1 LTFLPFDVIII
12 SKGKL
17 FYKNN
22 NARSNVFMIKAIGSH
37 INLINSEYYSY
48 VEDLINDEVVL
59 QMKNYIQHGTT
70 TCFQHC
76 VNVSYYNYLLCKFF
90 RLNCRDAARAGL
102 LHDLFLYDWHTE
114 KHPTHGFTHPAA
126 ALANAKRYFELTD
139 RESDII
145 EKHMFPLTPKLPRYK
160 ETVVIIL
167 VDKYCG
173 LIETCESRIAVML
186 SIPRKIKTSR
196 QNKKGSVN

>member
-1 LTFLPFDVIII
+1 
-12 SKGKL
+12 
-17 FYKNN
+17 
-22 NARSNVFMIKAIGSH
+22 MIKAIGSH

-102 LHDLFLYDWHTE
+102 LHDLFFYNRREYIRKAGEAFHNSR
-114 KHPTHGFTHPAA
+114 HPKM
-126 ALANAKRYFELTD
+126 ALENASRIFDINPIE
-139 RESDII
+139 RDII
-145 EKHMFPLTPKLPRYK
+145 LKHMWPCTLALPKYK
-160 ETVVIIL
+160 ETVAIIIA
-167 VDKYCG
+167 DKYC
-173 LIETCESRIAVML
+173 AVMEFL
-186 SIPRKIKTSR
+186 LCRMKR
-196 QNKKGSVN
+196 FR

>member
-1 LTFLPFDVIII
+1 
-12 SKGKL
+12 
-17 FYKNN
+17 
-22 NARSNVFMIKAIGSH
+22 MIKAIGSH

-76 VNVSYYNYLLCKFF
+76 VNVSYYNYLLCKLF

-114 KHPTHGFTHPAA
+114 
-126 ALANAKRYFELTD
+126 
-139 RESDII
+139 
-145 EKHMFPLTPKLPRYK
+145 KLPRYK

>member
-1 LTFLPFDVIII
+1 
-12 SKGKL
+12 
-17 FYKNN
+17 
-22 NARSNVFMIKAIGSH
+22 MIKAIGSR
-37 INLINSEYYSY
+37 LDLVNSEYYSY
-48 VEDLINDEVVL
+48 VEDLINDETVL

-90 RLNCRDAARAGL
+90 KLNCRDAARAGL
-102 LHDLFLYDWHTE
+102 LHDLFLYDWHTD
-114 KHPTHGFTHPAA
+114 KKVNHGFTHPAA
-126 ALANAKRYFELTD
+126 ALANAKQYFEINE

-145 EKHMFPLTPKLPRYK
+145 LKHMFPLTPVPPKYK

-173 LIETCESRIAVML
+173 LIETCESRITYLL
-186 SIPRKIKTSR
+186 SFRKNFKAKRAKRKLERINSIT
-196 QNKKGSVN
+196 KG